1 MTEWGPS
8 TSSARPVRCVLTH
21 TQMHT
26 HTPFPS
32 NQSHVRGPAA
42 VSLRHTHPFSPQTK
56 AMCEDLLRSYPNVLT
71 LRVRM
76 PVDEDLTCPR
86 NFVTKI
92 TKYPKASDD

>member
-1 MTEWGPS
+1 
-8 TSSARPVRCVLTH
+8 
-21 TQMHT
+21 
-26 HTPFPS
+26 
-32 NQSHVRGPAA
+32 
-42 VSLRHTHPFSPQTK
+42 
-56 AMCEDLLRSYPNVLT
+56 MCEDLLRSYPNVLT